1 MVALIYVL
9 NDWYLLKD
17 ILLAINLTQLLLLQ
31 LYSMDW
37 YGTREHIDN
46 EDT

>member
-9 NDWYLLKD
+9 NDWSLQKD

-31 LYSMDW
+31 LYSLDR